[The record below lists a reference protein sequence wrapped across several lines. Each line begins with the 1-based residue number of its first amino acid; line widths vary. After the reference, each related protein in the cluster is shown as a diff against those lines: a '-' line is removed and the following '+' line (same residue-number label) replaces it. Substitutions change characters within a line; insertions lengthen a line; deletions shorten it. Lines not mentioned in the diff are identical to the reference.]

1 MPRQRMWT
9 MEHIDFLE
17 EWARSEELTGEE
29 LATKMSKQFR
39 HRVTK
44 AQINVLL
51 QRMRTP
57 SDPFFRNVPYR
68 RKGARFIG

>member
-1 MPRQRMWT
+1 MPPQRMWT
-9 MEHIDFLE
+9 VEHIDFLE
-17 EWARSEELTGEE
+17 ELVRSEDSTSQE
-29 LATKMSKQFR
+29 LATKLSKQFH

-44 AQINVLL
+44 AQVNVLL